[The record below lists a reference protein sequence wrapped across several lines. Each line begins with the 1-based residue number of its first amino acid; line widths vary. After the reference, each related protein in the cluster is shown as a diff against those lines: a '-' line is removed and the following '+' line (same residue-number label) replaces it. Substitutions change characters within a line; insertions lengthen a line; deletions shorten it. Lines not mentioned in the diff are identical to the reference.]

1 MGHPDVRY
9 ATASREWGLRR
20 VRRLT
25 WAIAGTGAV
34 GAALLA
40 AGFGGHAHAS
50 QASHPARTGQ
60 GSTGNAGSSSVGNQV
75 PGGDQQLQAPPA
87 NPLPAQGGGQVV
99 SGGS

>member
-1 MGHPDVRY
+1 MRQPDVRY

-25 WAIAGTGAV
+25 WAIAGTGAA
-34 GAALLA
+34 GAVILA
-40 AGFGGHAHAS
+40 VGFGGHVHL
-50 QASHPARTGQ
+50 PRTGQ
-60 GSTGNAGSSSVGNQV
+60 PASSGQSSAGNAGSNTGSQV
-75 PGGDQQLQAPPA
+75 PGGGQQLQAPPV

>member
-1 MGHPDVRY
+1 MRQPDVRY

-25 WAIAGTGAV
+25 WAIAGTGAA
-34 GAALLA
+34 GAVVLA
-40 AGFGGHAHAS
+40 VGFGGHV
-50 QASHPARTGQ
+50 HPPQTGQ
-60 GSTGNAGSSSVGNQV
+60 PANSGQSSAGNSGGNTSGSQV
-75 PGGDQQLQAPPA
+75 SGGGQQLQAPPA